1 MELFVYFYYLIYLL
15 ILFILWKVLWKYFL
29 KPIPFIYDVF
39 KGNDIEKEIILNK
52 KWKQKV
58 N

>member
-1 MELFVYFYYLIYLL
+1 MYVYYLIYLL
-15 ILFILWKVLWKYFL
+15 IKFILWRILWKCFL

-39 KGNDIEKEIILNK
+39 KGNDKEKEIILYK
-52 KWKQKV
+52 KWRQKL